1 MKNNVLIIAEAGV
14 NHNGDMN
21 LAKKLIDVAVDAG
34 ADIVKFQS
42 FKLSKLVSK
51 KAKKADYQINNT
63 GNEESNQYEM
73 LKKLVLTTDSAHMLK
88 KYCYKKGIHFLSTPF
103 DSDSIDELEK
113 EGLVDKFKVPSG
125 EIINLKYLRK
135 LGTKK
140 LPVILSTGMSN
151 MSEISKALDVILDQ
165 GNLTRQDITVLH
177 CNTDY
182 PTPMVDVNLNAM
194 LTIKNAFKVSVGY
207 SDHTLG
213 IEVAIAA
220 VALGA
225 TVIEKHFTLDRNM
238 DGPDHKAS
246 LEPDELKSMIKA
258 IRNIELAMGD
268 GIKEPSPSE
277 KKNMQIARKSIHL
290 VKGMKSGDIVLE
302 KNIVSRRPANGISP
316 MDIDF
321 VIGKKLINDLDED
334 HCLNWLDLS
343 N

>member
-1 MKNNVLIIAEAGV
+1 
-14 NHNGDMN
+14 
-21 LAKKLIDVAVDAG
+21 
-34 ADIVKFQS
+34 
-42 FKLSKLVSK
+42 
-51 KAKKADYQINNT
+51 
-63 GNEESNQYEM
+63 
-73 LKKLVLTTDSAHMLK
+73 MLK
-88 KYCYKKGIHFLSTPF
+88 KYCDKKGIHFLSTPF

-213 IEVAIAA
+213 IEVPIAA

-268 GIKEPSPSE
+268 GIKKPSPSE

-316 MDIDF
+316 MDIDL
-321 VIGKKLINDLDED
+321 VIGKKLINDLEED
-334 HCLNWLDLS
+334 HCLNWFDLS